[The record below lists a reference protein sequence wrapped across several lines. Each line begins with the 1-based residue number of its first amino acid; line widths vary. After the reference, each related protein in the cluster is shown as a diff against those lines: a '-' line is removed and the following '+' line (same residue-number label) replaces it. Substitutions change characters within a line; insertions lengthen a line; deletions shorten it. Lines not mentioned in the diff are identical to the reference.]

1 MKANEQ
7 PIDVELVISAQQG
20 SAEAFEILIRRHWKG
35 VSAELMTIVRNQAD
49 RDDLIQE
56 SFLTAF
62 RRLDTLGPP
71 YSFGAWIRRIARNKA
86 RNLLVRRHRFIE
98 LDPSGIAGRE
108 DRDPERFELETMHR
122 MKCAIHALG
131 SLSPALRETSR
142 LSYLYQ
148 FSHQQIADR
157 LKIPLGTVKRRLW
170 DSRQK
175 MKQEVDTMSEGQKL
189 TASAGIV
196 PTIQVR
202 ECPGETMEITSRG
215 PGLYFGSVLEIG
227 HVETCRFYDCPGD
240 ILTLTVKT
248 RVVRNV
254 RILGRDC
261 VEVLIEHSDCEP
273 PEANLLDY
281 FEATPEHFRW
291 LMRVTA
297 DNGYPQTRFMEGDD
311 EFFIRRFRSGEFPD
325 YFARVVDLTIGQCHW
340 GKCLAVWWAW
350 AGGTPV
356 ESIYTADGREV
367 LHQRYVAADAP
378 VSSNY
383 DFNQFDPQGA
393 RIFKGT
399 EYRLWYQTV
408 LIE

>member
-1 MKANEQ
+1 MKANKLSMDAERV
-7 PIDVELVISAQQG
+7 IDAQAG
-20 SAEAFEILIRRHWKG
+20 STEAFEMLIRRHWKG
-35 VSAELMTIVRNQAD
+35 VSAEVMTIVRNHAD
-49 RDDLIQE
+49 CDDIVQE

-62 RRLDTLGPP
+62 RRLETLGPP
-71 YSFGAWIRRIARNKA
+71 HSFGAWVRRIARNKA
-86 RNLLVRRHRFIE
+86 RNMIVRRPRFVK
-98 LDPSGIAGRE
+98 LDPVEVAGQT
-108 DRDPERFELETMHR
+108 DRDPEGLELETMHR
-122 MKCAIHALG
+122 LRCAIRALG
-131 SLSPALRETSR
+131 SLSPPLRETSR

-148 FSHQQIADR
+148 LSHQQIADR
-157 LKIPLGTVKRRLW
+157 LQIPLGTVKRRLW
-170 DSRQK
+170 ESRQK
-175 MKQEVDTMSEGQKL
+175 MKQEVEAMSEKQKA
-189 TASAGIV
+189 TQPSGIAPSV
-196 PTIQVR
+196 QVR
-202 ECPGETMEITSRG
+202 ERPGEVMEIFSRG

-240 ILTLTVKT
+240 ILTQTVKT
-248 RVVRNV
+248 HVVRNV

-281 FEATPEHFRW
+281 FEATPDHFRW

-325 YFARVVDLTIGQCHW
+325 YSARVVDLTIGPCDW

-356 ESIYTADGREV
+356 ESVYTADGREV
-367 LHQRYVAADAP
+367 LHQRYAAADAP
-378 VSSNY
+378 ASSNY
-383 DFNQFDPQGA
+383 DFNQFDPQSA